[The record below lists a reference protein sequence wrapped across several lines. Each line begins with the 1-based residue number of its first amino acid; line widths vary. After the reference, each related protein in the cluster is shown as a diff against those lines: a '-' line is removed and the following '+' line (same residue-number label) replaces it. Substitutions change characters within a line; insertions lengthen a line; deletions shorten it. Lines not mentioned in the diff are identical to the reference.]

1 MLHHQG
7 HDGVISYA
15 NGSRVLECTVRNSS
29 ASGALVVSPGAAALP
44 RQFELQEGRDTR
56 RRVATVVWRRTGVL
70 FVRFDEY
77 FLPR

>member
-1 MLHHQG
+1 MLHRQS

-15 NGSRVLECTVRNSS
+15 SGSRVLECTVHNSS
-29 ASGALVVSPGAAALP
+29 ASGAVVMSPGVASLP
-44 RQFELQEGRDTR
+44 RQFELQEGRDGR
-56 RRVATVVWRRTGVL
+56 RRAATVVWRRTGVL